1 MEPVNF
7 SVKKA
12 NLIRRSELLRAVREA
27 FYAEDFVEVATE
39 VKIPVPAPEEYIEA
53 VPCQGEFLRTSPELA
68 MKQLL
73 CNGMEKIFQIG
84 PAFRAEEKGRKHREE
99 FTIMEY
105 YAVNW
110 NYRELADF
118 TAKMLH
124 YACKK
129 LFGKSAI
136 SYQNRTIDFQHCAFI
151 TVDEAFRR
159 YAGVSAF
166 DADKDGS
173 FDELMVLKVEPELGK
188 DCPEFLI
195 DYPASRASLSRL
207 SETDRRVAERWELY
221 INGIELGNA
230 FGELTDA
237 AEQRRRFDE
246 ALKFRAAAGMLPYPE
261 ATEFLDALEKG
272 MPEASGCAIG
282 FDRFAMIFCDAY
294 DIEEVIFE
302 AKRK

>member
-1 MEPVNF
+1 MEPVTLE
-7 SVKKA
+7 KKIA
-12 NLIRRSELLRAVREA
+12 NLTRRSELLRALRDA
-27 FYAEDFVEVATE
+27 FYSGGFTEVATE
-39 VKIPVPAPEEYIEA
+39 VKIPAPAPEEYIES
-53 VPCQGEFLRTSPELA
+53 VDCHEEFLRTSPELA

-73 CNGMEKIFQIG
+73 CAGMEKIFQIG

-110 NYRELADF
+110 NYRELAEF
-118 TAKMLH
+118 TAEMLL

-129 LFGKSAI
+129 LFNTSVI
-136 SYQNRTIDFQHCAFI
+136 NYQGREIDFQSCSYI
-151 TVDEAFRR
+151 TVDEAFRK

-188 DCPEFLI
+188 RNPEFLI

-207 SETDRRVAERWELY
+207 SKADNRVAERWELY

-237 AEQRRRFDE
+237 AEQRRRFVQ
-246 ALKFRAAAGMLPYPE
+246 ALEFRKNAGMLPYPE
-261 ATEFLDALEKG
+261 ATEFLGALAKG
-272 MPEASGCAIG
+272 MPESSGCAIG
-282 FDRFAMIFCDAY
+282 FDRLAMIFCNAY